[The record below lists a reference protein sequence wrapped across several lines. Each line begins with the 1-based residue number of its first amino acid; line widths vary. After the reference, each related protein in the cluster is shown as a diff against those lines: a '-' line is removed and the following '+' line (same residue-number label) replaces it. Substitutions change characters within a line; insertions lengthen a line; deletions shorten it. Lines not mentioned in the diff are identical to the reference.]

1 MILNMQR
8 TILLLVL
15 FSVLTLC
22 ACQPSPRSKEKK
34 TAENETPVVVVVN
47 YPLQFIVE
55 SLVGPEYEVLNPVP
69 PDANP
74 ETWLPDDVMIQ
85 TIQQADLIVTN
96 GANFADWVKKL
107 SLPRSKVLR
116 TSLSLKDALITVPD
130 FEVHSHGTGGAH
142 SHAGTVAFFWLDPA
156 LMARQAEAIA
166 QRLIEI
172 DPQQKE
178 SITANLKK
186 LKESLKSLGKK
197 LDQLQ
202 AEFPGLHWFSE
213 RPVYQYLAQRCDW
226 TMHHLHW
233 KPGVVPTEHDWDKL
247 KTIQQE
253 HKISFLVWEHQPK
266 ENRVKD
272 LAEHGIAS
280 VVLDPLTGK
289 PAQGDY
295 VSEMQRQLEQLEQFL
310 KQHQLE
316 SVKSKK

>member
-1 MILNMQR
+1 MQR
-8 TILLLVL
+8 TILLIAL

-22 ACQPSPRSKEKK
+22 ACQPDTESKPKK
-34 TAENETPVVVVVN
+34 KSENETPVVVVVN

-55 SLVGPEYEVLNPVP
+55 SLVGPEFEVLNPVP

-74 ETWLPDDVMIQ
+74 ETWLPNDTMIQ
-85 TIQQADLIVTN
+85 TIQKADLIVTN

-156 LMARQAEAIA
+156 LMERQAEAIA
-166 QRLIEI
+166 QRLIDI

-178 SITANLKK
+178 SIAANLEK
-186 LKESLKSLGKK
+186 LKESLKSLSQK
-197 LDQLQ
+197 LDQLE
-202 AEFPGLHWFSE
+202 AEYPGLHWFSE
-213 RPVYQYLAQRCDW
+213 RPVYQYLARRCGW

-233 KPGVVPTEHDWDKL
+233 KQGTNLSKSDWDKL
-247 KTIQQE
+247 NTMQQE
-253 HKISFLVWEHQPK
+253 HKIPFLVWEHQPEK
-266 ENRVKD
+266 ERVKD
-272 LAEHGIAS
+272 LTEHGVTS
-280 VVLDPLTGK
+280 VVLDPLTVK

-295 VSEMQRQLEQLEQFL
+295 VSEMQRQLAQLELFL
-310 KQHQLE
+310 KQRQTE
-316 SVKSKK
+316 SSKSTN